1 MILYIA
7 NGGALTVGTSSR
19 KKIPRL
25 KDELDEVKYDENDNM
40 NLADFKKIIS
50 KLLFPHG
57 RKSIQCSNIVN
68 SMSSPIFAKSIKKN
82 N

>member
-1 MILYIA
+1 MILYIV

-40 NLADFKKIIS
+40 NLADLKIIIS
-50 KLLFPHG
+50 KFNIKISFKKSLLMPMPL
-57 RKSIQCSNIVN
+57 SSNRSV
-68 SMSSPIFAKSIKKN
+68 SF
-82 N
+82 

>member
-1 MILYIA
+1 M
-7 NGGALTVGTSSR
+7 GTSSR

-68 SMSSPIFAKSIKKN
+68 SMSSPIFAKSIKK
-82 N
+82 